1 MKIQRKH
8 VLIGAGIVVIGSLA
22 FWALRPQAATVQ
34 TDSVDRGPLRVTVD
48 EDGETRVRE
57 RYTASAPVTGR
68 MERLTCEAGDS
79 VSAGEVLAR
88 IFPLPLDT
96 RSGRAAAERLEV
108 AEANATAAR
117 AREELAEAQWAEARR
132 ALERLERVDAQVAG
146 AVAEQRL
153 DRSRT
158 AERLANLALEEARAG
173 VTAALHELEAAR
185 TALLGSGGAEGEP
198 TRVRAPVSGRVLRVY
213 EECERVVTAGAPIV
227 EVGDPRELEVV
238 VDVLTEDAALL
249 RAGAPA
255 YVVPGPSADTVTG
268 VIDRIEPSAF
278 TKVSPLGVEEQRV
291 NVVVRFDDGEV
302 VLGDRYRVAVA
313 LVAWEAEDVLR
324 VPVSALF
331 REGNAWAVFVVEGG
345 RATHRML
352 SIGERNRRHAV
363 VEEGLGEGEEVILYP
378 SDAVEDGMRVRR
390 EG

>member
-1 MKIQRKH
+1 MKIKRKH
-8 VLIGAGIVVIGSLA
+8 VVVSAGVALVGALA
-22 FWALRPQAATVQ
+22 FWALRPEPVSVQ
-34 TDSVDRGPLRVTVD
+34 TGSVDRGPLRVTVD

-68 MERLTCEAGDS
+68 MERLTCEPGDS
-79 VSAGEVLAR
+79 VTAGEVLAR

-96 RSGRAAAERLEV
+96 RSGRTAAERLEV
-108 AEANATAAR
+108 AEANANAAR
-117 AREELAEAQWAEARR
+117 AREELVDAEWSEARR
-132 ALERLERVDAQVAG
+132 ALERLERVAAQVPG
-146 AVAEQRL
+146 AVTEQRL
-153 DRSRT
+153 DRART
-158 AERLANLALEEARAG
+158 AERSANLALEEARAG

-185 TALLGSGGAEGEP
+185 AALLGSGGAEGEP

-227 EVGDPRELEVV
+227 EVGDPGELEVV
-238 VDVLTEDAALL
+238 VDVLTEDAGLL
-249 RAGAPA
+249 RPGAPA
-255 YVVPGPSADTVTG
+255 YVVPGPSADTVAG

-291 NVVVRFDDGEV
+291 NVVVRFEDGAV
-302 VLGDRYRVAVA
+302 VMGDRYRVAVA
-313 LVAWEAEDVLR
+313 LSAWEAGDVLR

-331 REGNAWAVFVVEGG
+331 REGDDWAVFVVEAG
-345 RATHRML
+345 RAAHRVVM
-352 SIGERNRRHAV
+352 IGERNRRHAV
-363 VEEGLGEGEEVILYP
+363 VEEGLVEGDEVVLYP

>member
-8 VLIGAGIVVIGSLA
+8 VLVTAGLALVAALA
-22 FWALRPQAATVQ
+22 FWALRPERVSVQ
-34 TDSVDRGPLRVTVD
+34 TGAVDHGPLRVTVD

-68 MERLTCEAGDS
+68 MERLTCEPGDS
-79 VSAGEVLAR
+79 VTAGEVLAR

-108 AEANATAAR
+108 AEANANAAR
-117 AREELAEAQWAEARR
+117 AREELAEAGWSEALR
-132 ALERLERVDAQVAG
+132 ALERLERVAAQVPG
-146 AVAEQRL
+146 AVTEQRL
-153 DRSRT
+153 DRART
-158 AERLANLALEEARAG
+158 AERSANLAVEEARAG

-227 EVGDPRELEVV
+227 EVGDPGELEVV

-255 YVVPGPSADTVTG
+255 YVVPGPSADTVAG

-291 NVVVRFDDGEV
+291 NVVVRFDDGAV
-302 VLGDRYRVAVA
+302 VLGDRYRVAVG
-313 LVAWEAEDVLR
+313 LSAWEAEDVLR

-331 REGNAWAVFVVEGG
+331 REGDAWAVFVVEGG
-345 RATHRML
+345 RVSHRVVT
-352 SIGERNRRHAV
+352 IGERNRRYAV
-363 VEEGLGEGEEVILYP
+363 VEGGLQEGDEVVVYP